1 MNIWD
6 HLGEL
11 RKRILICLYV
21 LLAGLP
27 IGAFAVNPVISWLA
41 RPVGELVFVQ
51 PMEAF
56 TAQLEIAV
64 GVSFLLVL
72 PVLLYQTWA
81 FVSTGLSDREKTY
94 FRWIIPAAYLCF
106 MAGVVFSTFWVFPRA
121 VQFLMTLKSRH
132 LVPML
137 SVEAFLKFFMLLG
150 LAFGLLFQLPLVLHF
165 LAKLGILKADLLMAH
180 RRISYFLIFLAATIF
195 NPVPEVLTQLVL
207 AGAAIALFE
216 ISILLV
222 RWETRRQTGDHKVLA
237 SKT

>member
-11 RKRILICLYV
+11 RRRLLICIYV

-27 IGAFAVNPVISWLA
+27 AGAYLVTPIITWVSK
-41 RPVGELVFVQ
+41 PVGDLVFIE

-64 GVSFLLVL
+64 GVSFLIAL
-72 PVLLYQTWA
+72 PVILYQVWG
-81 FVSTGLSDREKTY
+81 FVSAGLSPKEKGY
-94 FRWIIPAAYLCF
+94 FQWMIPVAYLSF
-106 MAGVVFSTFWVFPRA
+106 MIGVVFSTFWVFPRA
-121 VQFLMTLKSRH
+121 VQFLLTLKSQH

-137 SVEAFLKFFMLLG
+137 SVEAYLKFFILLCV
-150 LAFGLLFQLPLVLHF
+150 AFGVLFELPLALHL
-165 LAKLGILKADLLMAH
+165 LAKLGILQADVLMKN
-180 RRISYFLIFLAATIF
+180 RKISYFVIFLLATIC

-216 ISILLV
+216 ISIWLV
-222 RWETRRQTGDHKVLA
+222 RWETRRKNVK
-237 SKT
+237 KTR

>member
-1 MNIWD
+1 MNVWD

-11 RKRILICLYV
+11 RKRLLLCLYV

-27 IGAFAVNPVISWLA
+27 VGGLLVNPVIGWLA
-41 RPVGELVFVQ
+41 RPVGQLVFVE

-64 GVSFLLVL
+64 GISFLLAL
-72 PVLLYQTWA
+72 PVLLYQAWA
-81 FVSTGLSDREKTY
+81 FVAEGLRPAEQAY
-94 FRWIIPAAYLCF
+94 FRWVIPVVYVSF
-106 MAGVVFSTFWVFPRA
+106 MLGVAFSTYWVFPRA
-121 VQFLMTLKSRH
+121 VQFLLTLKSQH

-137 SVEAFLKFFMLLG
+137 SVEAYLKFYLLLC
-150 LAFGLLFQLPLVLHF
+150 LAFGVLFQLPLALHF
-165 LAKLGILKADLLMAH
+165 LAKLGILKVDVLTEH
-180 RRISYFLIFLAATIF
+180 RKISYFIIFLLATLF

-222 RWETRRQTGDHKVLA
+222 RWETRG
-237 SKT
+237 KTESNIDNR